1 MKFYSFPD
9 NGVEFGNELIFKR
22 KPNHF
27 KDPNCIEVR
36 VIWVINGWQTSV
48 KLGHV
53 AAEAADIESLVSSP
67 DPTPTPVQWRGSGD
81 IQLISWASSTWFL
94 FQLHIATGS
103 QSQSSFVQQAVSRFL
118 TACRAI
124 PVQKLIGVSRKTNY
138 KNSKSFFKFWMWCV
152 VHTGL
157 QCQIL
162 IVSPALLMCMTV
174 LIRT

>member
-9 NGVEFGNELIFKR
+9 NGVEFGNELIFMR

-36 VIWVINGWQTSV
+36 VIWVINSWRTSV

-53 AAEAADIESLVSSP
+53 AAEASDIESLVSSP
-67 DPTPTPVQWRGSGD
+67 DPTPVRWRGSGD

-124 PVQKLIGVSRKTNY
+124 PVQKLIGVSRKQTI
-138 KNSKSFFKFWMWCV
+138 KIQK
-152 VHTGL
+152 
-157 QCQIL
+157 
-162 IVSPALLMCMTV
+162 VSSNFECDVWFTLGYSV
-174 LIRT
+174 KY